1 MSSVSFSYQSPF
13 AWPKQKRALKEF
25 LLQLA
30 TREGHQLE
38 NLSFVFCSDRFL
50 LGINRSYLNH
60 DDYTDIITFNL
71 GGVPGIVEG
80 EIYISVDRVREN
92 AKLHGEPL
100 EREVHRL
107 IFHGLLHLCGYKDKL
122 NADQQVMRQKEDFYL
137 ARYFR

>member
-1 MSSVSFSYQSPF
+1 M
-13 AWPKQKRALKEF
+13 
-25 LLQLA
+25 A
-30 TREGHQLE
+30 TRERHPLE
-38 NLSFVFCSDRFL
+38 RLSFVFCSDRFL
-50 LGINRSYLNH
+50 LDMNRSYLRH
-60 DDYTDIITFNL
+60 DDYTDIITFDL

-92 AKLHGEPL
+92 AKLHREPL

-122 NADQQVMRQKEDFYL
+122 NEDQQVMRQKEDFYL